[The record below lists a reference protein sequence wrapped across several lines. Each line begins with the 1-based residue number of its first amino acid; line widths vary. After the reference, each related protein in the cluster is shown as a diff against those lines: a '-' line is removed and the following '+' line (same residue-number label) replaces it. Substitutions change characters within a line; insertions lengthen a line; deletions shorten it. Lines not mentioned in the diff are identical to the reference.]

1 MWKGKGWGR
10 RSTPKTENRPQSGPS
25 GTQHLA
31 ITSYAFIFTLP
42 TGAHTSI
49 KLLLINKLNELLN
62 SNAYRDVKL
71 QCSLYFTDS
80 LIIVAYDIVIRDCS
94 ALFHQQSV

>member
-10 RSTPKTENRPQSGPS
+10 RSTPKTETRPQSGPS